1 MPDKLSTD
9 ELEGLRV
16 SEAIRRGV
24 LAERNELRA
33 ILDSHRVCI
42 SNAQLPVWVC
52 EAEVERHE
60 RRFRETEA
68 EWVDRFQALEAEVEQ
83 LRSLKAGTVTVELA
97 NGLFGSDKYVP
108 EQRAR
113 GLEAEIE
120 RLRAALEG
128 VIAEADRKTAAF
140 DRAHAALARHKK

>member
-1 MPDKLSTD
+1 MTTKDDVIRGQEWAGMALVR
-9 ELEGLRV
+9 ENERLR
-16 SEAIRRGV
+16 
-24 LAERNELRA
+24 
-33 ILDSHRVCI
+33 
-42 SNAQLPVWVC
+42 
-52 EAEVERHE
+52 AEVERDE